1 MSKFQKYIF
10 DWAESACP
18 VWKSTMGR
26 KFVRLVFVFF
36 AAFLISFFLQGC
48 RKQTP
53 EESNLAFEKFTNE
66 LFCQETSSNTI
77 SLHYTL
83 RNPED
88 YGIQKIPITY
98 GTYETDENMVRAS
111 VENIQRALEAFDPE
125 ELFVSNQLTYD
136 VLDYYMERLKED
148 AEFTLYEE
156 PLGLVSG
163 IHTQLPVLL
172 SEYQFYD
179 REDVDIYLELMKKTP
194 DYFQSLIEFEQAKS
208 DAGLFMS
215 DNAANQVIEQCRVFM
230 NMGESNYLISTF
242 VDRIQQL
249 SGISE
254 EERSTYIQRNALML
268 SSYVLPAYSKLS
280 AEVQRMMGSGKNEQG
295 LCYFPE
301 GKAYYEQVVRMST
314 GSERSVVD
322 MKELTKKQIVE
333 DLEAMERVLGITEN
347 EKIGDLS
354 RRGNAENSGSA
365 AQGESVDNDGS
376 AAQGES
382 VDNSGSVAQGEN
394 AENSG
399 NAAQGE
405 SVNNGGS
412 ASQGEHVDLREQV
425 SQEAAALIGNPE
437 LAHEAA
443 AMDTANPISILNGLK
458 KEIGKAFP
466 AAPDT
471 TVSVKYVPEALQG
484 NLSPAFYM
492 IPAIDSYKE
501 NVIYVNQAHMGN
513 PLILFTTL
521 AHEGFPGHLYQ
532 NVYYAGTDPDPV
544 RSMFSIGGYIEGWAT
559 YAEMCSYY
567 LAPITKEQA
576 VILQKNSSIIL
587 GLYTL
592 ADIGI
597 HYEGWSRTDLLAFF
611 SNYGIQDV
619 NTVNRVYDLILG
631 SPGNYAKYYIGYVEF
646 LELKK
651 KAAAEKGT
659 DFSQKQFH
667 EDVLKTGPAPFE
679 LVEKYMGKCEDGGE

>member
-1 MSKFQKYIF
+1 MSIFQKYISDQTKF
-10 DWAESACP
+10 SIL
-18 VWKSTMGR
+18 MGR
-26 KFVRLVFVFF
+26 KSVRLVFLLF
-36 AAFLISFFLQGC
+36 AGVLLSIFLPGC
-48 RKQTP
+48 QKQTP
-53 EESNLAFEKFTNE
+53 EETNRAFEKFTNE
-66 LFCQETSSNTI
+66 LFCQETASNTV

-83 RNPED
+83 RNPEEF
-88 YGIQKIPITY
+88 GIRETPVTF
-98 GTYETDENMVRAS
+98 GTFETDQDMALVS
-111 VENIQRALEAFDPE
+111 VENIRRAMEEFDPE
-125 ELFVSNQLTYD
+125 SLSVTNRLTFD
-136 VLDYYMERLKED
+136 VLDYYMERLKEN

-179 REDVDIYLELMKKTP
+179 REDVDIYLELMKITP
-194 DYFQSLIEFEQAKS
+194 DYFQSLIAFEQAKS

-215 DNAANQVIEQCRVFM
+215 DAAALQVIEQCKVFM
-230 NMGESNYLISTF
+230 NMGESNYLITTF
-242 VDRIQQL
+242 VDRIEQVKGL
-249 SGISE
+249 SEKEKSI
-254 EERSTYIQRNALML
+254 YIQRNALML

-280 AEVQRMMGSGKNEQG
+280 TSVQTLMGTGVNEQG

-301 GKAYYEQVVRMST
+301 GKEYYEQVVKVST
-314 GSERSVVD
+314 GSERSVPE
-322 MKELTKKQIVE
+322 MKDLTKRQIVE

-347 EKIGDLS
+347 ESMRNMVQKGRNAQEEGAAVQDEKAAE
-354 RRGNAENSGSA
+354 GN
-365 AQGESVDNDGS
+365 
-376 AAQGES
+376 
-382 VDNSGSVAQGEN
+382 
-394 AENSG
+394 
-399 NAAQGE
+399 
-405 SVNNGGS
+405 
-412 ASQGEHVDLREQV
+412 V

-437 LAHEAA
+437 QAHEAA
-443 AMDTANPISILNGLK
+443 AMDITNPVSILNGLK
-458 KEIGKAFP
+458 KEIAKTFP
-466 AAPDT
+466 TAPDT

-492 IPAIDSYKE
+492 IPAIDSYEE

-513 PLILFTTL
+513 PLTLFTTL

-544 RSMFSIGGYIEGWAT
+544 RSMFNTGGYVEGWAT

-576 VILQKNSSIIL
+576 TILQKNSSIIL

-597 HYEGWSRTDLLAFF
+597 HYDGWSRVDTLAFF

-619 NTVNRVYDLILG
+619 NTVNRIYDLVLG

-651 KAAAEKGT
+651 EYAAKKGT
-659 DFSQKQFH
+659 EFSQKEFH
-667 EDVLKTGPAPFE
+667 KDVLMTGPAPFE
-679 LVEKYMGKCEDGGE
+679 LVEKYMGECEEK

>member
-1 MSKFQKYIF
+1 MSIFQKYISVQTKF
-10 DWAESACP
+10 SIL
-18 VWKSTMGR
+18 MGR
-26 KFVRLVFVFF
+26 KSVRL
-36 AAFLISFFLQGC
+36 AFLLFAGVLLSIFLPGC
-48 RKQTP
+48 QKQTP
-53 EESNLAFEKFTNE
+53 EETNRAFEKFTNE
-66 LFCQETSSNTI
+66 LFCQETASNTV

-83 RNPED
+83 RNPEEF
-88 YGIQKIPITY
+88 GIRETPVTF
-98 GTYETDENMVRAS
+98 GTFETDQNMALVS
-111 VENIQRALEAFDPE
+111 VENIRRAMEEFDPE
-125 ELFVSNQLTYD
+125 NLSVTNRLTFD
-136 VLDYYMERLKED
+136 VLDYYMERLKEN

-179 REDVDIYLELMKKTP
+179 REDVDIYLELMKITP
-194 DYFQSLIEFEQAKS
+194 DYFQSLIAFEQAKS

-215 DNAANQVIEQCRVFM
+215 DAAALQVIEQCKVFM
-230 NMGESNYLISTF
+230 NMGESNYLITTF
-242 VDRIQQL
+242 VDRIEQVKGL
-249 SGISE
+249 SEKEKSI
-254 EERSTYIQRNALML
+254 YIQRNALML

-280 AEVQRMMGSGKNEQG
+280 TSVQTLMGTGVNEQG

-301 GKAYYEQVVRMST
+301 GKEYYEQVVKVST
-314 GSERSVVD
+314 GSERSVPE
-322 MKELTKKQIVE
+322 MKDLTKRQIVE

-347 EKIGDLS
+347 ESMRNMVQKG
-354 RRGNAENSGSA
+354 RNAQEEGTAVQDEKAAEEN
-365 AQGESVDNDGS
+365 
-376 AAQGES
+376 
-382 VDNSGSVAQGEN
+382 
-394 AENSG
+394 
-399 NAAQGE
+399 
-405 SVNNGGS
+405 
-412 ASQGEHVDLREQV
+412 V

-437 LAHEAA
+437 QAHEAA
-443 AMDTANPISILNGLK
+443 AMDTTNPVSILNGLK
-458 KEIGKAFP
+458 KEIAKTFP
-466 AAPDT
+466 TAPDT

-492 IPAIDSYKE
+492 IPAIDSYEE

-513 PLILFTTL
+513 PLTLFTTL

-544 RSMFSIGGYIEGWAT
+544 RSMFNTGGYVEGWAT

-576 VILQKNSSIIL
+576 TILQKNSSIIL

-597 HYEGWSRTDLLAFF
+597 HYDGWSRVDTLAFF

-619 NTVNRVYDLILG
+619 NTVNRIYDLVLG

-651 KAAAEKGT
+651 EYAAKKGT
-659 DFSQKQFH
+659 GFSQKEFH
-667 EDVLKTGPAPFE
+667 KDVLMTGPAPFE
-679 LVEKYMGKCEDGGE
+679 LVEKYMGKCEEK